1 MSQPPSPSPSAGPP
15 RPDPA
20 GSEVVVA
27 LPDAPAAA
35 PPAWSPPAEAGRP
48 PQPVLPG
55 LWLFAPSRDS
65 HGGSAWW
72 LEHPDGGLLI
82 DCPGWT
88 EANLAF
94 LARQAVGRIVLTS
107 REGHGRCRRFQQAL
121 GWPVLVQEQEAYLLP
136 GVERLETFAAER
148 QLSPRLQLLWTPGPT
163 PGSCVLL
170 ASGCGVPAA
179 DSEQSGAAQPAD
191 KPAAQPA
198 DILFCGRL
206 LSPTGPG
213 LAAPL
218 RSARSFH
225 WGRWLRSLEA
235 LRRRLPPHSP
245 RWIASGAGLGALRGG
260 KLIEGGRAVLEGLD
274 LEALA
279 AAAAPAGPQ
288 S

>member
-1 MSQPPSPSPSAGPP
+1 MPVP
-15 RPDPA
+15 
-20 GSEVVVA
+20 E
-27 LPDAPAAA
+27 APAAA
-35 PPAWSPPAEAGRP
+35 SYAWSPPAEAGRP

-94 LARQAVGRIVLTS
+94 LARQAGGRIVLTS

-136 GVERLETFAAER
+136 GVERLETFAAAR
-148 QLSPRLQLLWTPGPT
+148 QLSPRLHLLWTPGPT

-170 ASGCGVPAA
+170 ASGCGAPTGDA
-179 DSEQSGAAQPAD
+179 GGPGGGQPDDDLAG
-191 KPAAQPA
+191 QQG

-206 LSPTGPG
+206 LSPTAPG

-218 RSARSFH
+218 RTARSFH
-225 WGRWLRSLEA
+225 WGRWLGSLDA
-235 LRRRLPPHSP
+235 LRRRLPPDSP

-260 KLIEGGRAVLEGLD
+260 KLIKGGRALLEELD

-279 AAAAPAGPQ
+279 AAAASPDPA